1 MVSQT
6 AVGFH
11 QCLTV
16 LLVSSS
22 VCLGSVICS
31 DLRYAIV
38 LNPGHLQLLA
48 AYAVMCVICRNAG
61 LCAKCFFYK
70 RYKGKGKGPTRA
82 MHSLEIGSDGEREES
97 ALGKLETFCAS
108 ARARAFRR
116 N

>member
-1 MVSQT
+1 MQKCES
-6 AVGFH
+6 
-11 QCLTV
+11 
-16 LLVSSS
+16 
-22 VCLGSVICS
+22 
-31 DLRYAIV
+31 
-38 LNPGHLQLLA
+38 
-48 AYAVMCVICRNAG
+48 
-61 LCAKCFFYK
+61 LCKVFFYK